1 MSQFNA
7 NLENQREQFNTKNS
21 ILIDQSNAVWRR
33 QINTQNTALQ
43 NAANQMNVMNR
54 FNMSQTALNNRW
66 QQFRDNEFWARTTSR
81 DNDQYA
87 KKVAYASFIYGKSA
101 DDAFAS
107 KVGNLAFDTVAGLGS
122 AFKDEIASGITGFF
136 SDGADTVSD
145 AVETGSDFIDSVT
158 GSDVFAGLG
167 ATSF

>member
-1 MSQFNA
+1 
-7 NLENQREQFNTKNS
+7 
-21 ILIDQSNAVWRR
+21 
-33 QINTQNTALQ
+33 
-43 NAANQMNVMNR
+43 
-54 FNMSQTALNNRW
+54 MSQTALNNRW

-122 AFKDEIASGITGFF
+122 AFKDEIASGITGLF
-136 SDGADTVSD
+136 SG
-145 AVETGSDFIDSVT
+145 GSDVDMGISSTFIDSDT
-158 GSDVFAGLG
+158 FAGDTFD
-167 ATSF
+167 AVSDTPSFFSFGTE